1 MHPRGHFSIQIWQ
14 LPSSSFSQFITNI
27 FFNYSLLATSRLH
40 PPRSRPLSLEDTLH
54 LYDHRYQRN
63 RCECRYLLCGDQVA
77 LMHHHGDDAHYSLRR
92 TTLGTTFKCPFLRR
106 SFYRRSNKKTKKTQ
120 GSILDVRFTV
130 RILKICQRVSFLL
143 Q

>member
-14 LPSSSFSQFITNI
+14 LPFSSFSQFITNI

-54 LYDHRYQRN
+54 LYDHLYQRN
-63 RCECRYLLCGDQVA
+63 RCECRYLLFGDQVA
-77 LMHHHGDDAHYSLRR
+77 LIHHHGGKL
-92 TTLGTTFKCPFLRR
+92 FKCPFLETHFNRR
-106 SFYRRSNKKTKKTQ
+106 SYKKTKKTQ
-120 GSILDVRFTV
+120 GSIVGVRFTV

>member
-1 MHPRGHFSIQIWQ
+1 MHPRRHFSIQIWQ

-27 FFNYSLLATSRLH
+27 FFNYSLLATFRLH

-63 RCECRYLLCGDQVA
+63 RCECRYLLFGDQVA
-77 LMHHHGDDAHYSLRR
+77 LIHHHDDDAHYSLRR
-92 TTLGTTFKCPFLRR
+92 TFKCPFLRI